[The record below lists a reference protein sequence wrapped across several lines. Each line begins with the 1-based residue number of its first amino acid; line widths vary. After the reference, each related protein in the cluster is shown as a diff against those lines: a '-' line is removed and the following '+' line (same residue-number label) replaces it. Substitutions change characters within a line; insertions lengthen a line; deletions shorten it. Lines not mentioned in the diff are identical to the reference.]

1 VKKTIGAVV
10 LVIGLIVVACD
21 GGADASPTPES
32 SPEPTTVATEAPEP
46 AEEPVAAETVA
57 AAATEAATERP
68 AESMPSEEPLE
79 DGQVTGTITLP
90 EGAEVPVDAVVDII
104 IARTGGSGPGSLQI
118 RGADA
123 ATSPIAFAVDYSPAD
138 VDESVEYRMDVEIRG
153 ADRAPLFVEAEPV
166 LVITDGN
173 PVEGVEVM
181 LVAVAE

>member
-21 GGADASPTPES
+21 DGADASPTPES
-32 SPEPTTVATEAPEP
+32 TPQPTTVATEAPEP
-46 AEEPVAAETVA
+46 AEEPVAAATV
-57 AAATEAATERP
+57 AATERP
-68 AESMPSEEPLE
+68 AESMPPEEPLE